1 MNLKWIF
8 ETAYGIIKGYIVAE
22 VAKTGNQQFIDSIN
36 KLLTTSEDTWKQIW
50 VIWAQIKDLK
60 KTINK

>member
-8 ETAYGIIKGYIVAE
+8 ETAYGIIKGYIVSE
-22 VAKTGNQQFIDSIN
+22 VAKTGNQQFVDAIN

-60 KTINK
+60 KTVIK

>member
-1 MNLKWIF
+1 MNIKWIF
-8 ETAYGIIKGYIVAE
+8 ETAYGFIKAYVVAK

-50 VIWAQIKDLK
+50 DIMEQVKALLATK
-60 KTINK
+60 K